1 MKIYLSNLNESWIV
15 DRIREEWY
23 KYNPEI
29 HTKLVYRSDIIWI
42 IAPWLWKKIPKKQL
56 SSKKLYALSI
66 ILIKALWTKTSY

>member
-29 HTKLVYRSDIIWI
+29 STKLVGRSDIIWI
-42 IAPWLWKKIPKKQL
+42 IAPWLWKKIPKNN
-56 SSKKLYALSI
+56 
-66 ILIKALWTKTSY
+66 